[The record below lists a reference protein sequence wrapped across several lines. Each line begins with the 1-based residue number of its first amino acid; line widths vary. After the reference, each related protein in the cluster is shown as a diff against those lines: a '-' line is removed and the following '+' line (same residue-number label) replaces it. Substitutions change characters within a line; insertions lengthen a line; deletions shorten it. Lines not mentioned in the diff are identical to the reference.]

1 MNNLVCLY
9 DANTKVGGLYRVLV
23 DVDLTLVDSLSPWV
37 QWFNKENLAVSDSR
51 YFKHKFASAVVP
63 EKFLPENVEF
73 QPITKECYMAHAGDL
88 AILMR
93 ERAHPAWLYRE
104 VQLGLHKQRVP
115 SGNDPMD
122 WWRRPDLYAKMNP
135 LPGAYEFL
143 VNLKKI
149 LLEDFDNVE
158 FVAVSKCEPEH
169 ERSKR
174 QFVYDKFPGIFNGFV
189 STDEKHLLAGDVLI
203 DDNPKY
209 VEPCGLNNIFVIFV
223 PQGNYEKLD
232 LSNSEDMLYIKPVE
246 GQNHF
251 DFLNR
256 NIVEVVN
263 RLIGHY
269 QYVR

>member
-9 DANTKVGGLYRVLV
+9 DMKSKVGGLYRVLV

-37 QWFNKENLAVSDSR
+37 QWFNEENIE
-51 YFKHKFASAVVP
+51 KSAFCDGHGP
-63 EKFLPENVEF
+63 KPF
-73 QPITKECYMAHAGDL
+73 QPITKECYLNHSGDL

-93 ERAHPAWLYRE
+93 ERAHPAWLTR
-104 VQLGLHKQRVP
+104 RVYVAGQWMDSP
-115 SGNDPMD
+115 TGRDPMD
-122 WWRRPDLYAKMNP
+122 WWREPNLYAKMNP

-158 FVAVSKCEPEH
+158 FIAVSKCEPEH

-251 DFLNR
+251 DFLNH

>member
-1 MNNLVCLY
+1 MNNLICLY
-9 DANTKVGGLYRVLV
+9 DMKSKVGGLYRVLV

-37 QWFNKENLAVSDSR
+37 QWFNTENIAAAALATGDQKS
-51 YFKHKFASAVVP
+51 FQ
-63 EKFLPENVEF
+63 F
-73 QPITKECYMAHAGDL
+73 QPITKECYMAHDGDL

-149 LLEDFDNVE
+149 LLEDFDDVE

>member
-1 MNNLVCLY
+1 MNNAIGLY
-9 DANTKVGGLYRVLV
+9 DMNSKVGRLYRVLV

-37 QWFNKENLAVSDSR
+37 QWFNEENIDAS
-51 YFKHKFASAVVP
+51 KHCDGHGPAP
-63 EKFLPENVEF
+63 F
-73 QPITKECYMAHAGDL
+73 QPITKECYVNHAGDL

-93 ERAHPAWLYRE
+93 ERAHPAWTTR
-104 VQLGLHKQRVP
+104 RVFVAGQWMDSP
-115 SGNDPMD
+115 TGRDPMD

-143 VNLKKI
+143 VNLKKV
-149 LLEDFDNVE
+149 LTDAFEEVE
-158 FVAVSKCEPEH
+158 FAAVTKCEPEH

-174 QFVYDKFPGIFNGFV
+174 QFIYDKFPGIFSGFV

-209 VEPCGLNNIFVIFV
+209 VEPCSMNNIFSIFV

-232 LSNSEDMLYIKPVE
+232 LSESEDMLYIKPVE

-251 DFLNR
+251 DYLNH
-256 NIVEVVN
+256 NIAEVAG
-263 RLIGHY
+263 RLIHHY
-269 QYVR
+269 NWVR

>member
-37 QWFNKENLAVSDSR
+37 QWFNEENIAAAATAAGE
-51 YFKHKFASAVVP
+51 HKSHQ
-63 EKFLPENVEF
+63 F

-158 FVAVSKCEPEH
+158 FIAVSKCEPEH

-209 VEPCGLNNIFVIFV
+209 VESCGLNNIFVIFV

>member
-1 MNNLVCLY
+1 MTMWRNLMNNHVGLY
-9 DANTKVGGLYRVLV
+9 DACSKIGGLYRVLV

-37 QWFNKENLAVSDSR
+37 EWFNISNSKAAAENMGCHDYPS
-51 YFKHKFASAVVP
+51 
-63 EKFLPENVEF
+63 EF
-73 QPITKECYMAHAGDL
+73 QPITKECYMSHAGDL

-93 ERAHPAWLYRE
+93 ERAHPAWLTR
-104 VQLGLHKQRVP
+104 RVFVAGQWMDSP
-115 SGNDPMD
+115 TGRDPMD
-122 WWRRPDLYAKMNP
+122 WWRMPDLYSRMSP
-135 LPGAYEFL
+135 LPGAVEFL
-143 VNLKKI
+143 TNLKAA
-149 LLEDFDNVE
+149 LLQKFEQVE
-158 FVAVSKCEPEH
+158 MVAVTKCEPEH

-174 QFVYDKFPGIFNGFV
+174 QFTYHHFESLINGFV

-209 VEPCGLNNIFVIFV
+209 VEPCALNNIFVIFV

-232 LSNSEDMLYIKPVE
+232 LSNCEDMLYIKHVE

-256 NIVEVVN
+256 NLDEVVN
-263 RLIGHY
+263 RLVSHY

>member
-1 MNNLVCLY
+1 MNNAIGIY
-9 DANTKVGGLYRVLV
+9 DMKYKVGSLYRVLV

-37 QWFNKENLAVSDSR
+37 QWFNEENIAAS
-51 YFKHKFASAVVP
+51 KHCDGHGPAP
-63 EKFLPENVEF
+63 F

-93 ERAHPAWLYRE
+93 ERAHPAWLYRD
-104 VQLGLHKQRVP
+104 VQLGLHKQRAS

-135 LPGAYEFL
+135 LPGAFEFL
-143 VNLKKI
+143 VNLKKV

-158 FVAVSKCEPEH
+158 FIAVTKCEPEH

-209 VEPCGLNNIFVIFV
+209 VEPCNMNNIFVIFV

-232 LSNSEDMLYIKPVE
+232 LSDSEEMLYIKPVE
-246 GQNHF
+246 GKNHF
-251 DFLNR
+251 DFLNY
-256 NIVEVVN
+256 NIIEVVN

>member
-37 QWFNKENLAVSDSR
+37 QWFNEDNLSLS
-51 YFKHKFASAVVP
+51 KHYDGHGPAP
-63 EKFLPENVEF
+63 F

-158 FVAVSKCEPEH
+158 FIAVSKCEPEH

-232 LSNSEDMLYIKPVE
+232 LSNSEEMLYIKPVE

>member
-37 QWFNKENLAVSDSR
+37 QWFNEDNLSVS
-51 YFKHKFASAVVP
+51 KHYDGHGPAP
-63 EKFLPENVEF
+63 F

-149 LLEDFDNVE
+149 MLEHFDNVE

>member
-1 MNNLVCLY
+1 MNNVIGLY
-9 DANTKVGGLYRVLV
+9 DMNRQVGTMYRFLV

-37 QWFNKENLAVSDSR
+37 QWFNEDNLIVS
-51 YFKHKFASAVVP
+51 KHCDGHGPAPFR
-63 EKFLPENVEF
+63 
-73 QPITKECYMAHAGDL
+73 PITKECYMSHAGDL

-93 ERAHPAWLYRE
+93 ERAHPAWLMNH
-104 VQLGLHKQRVP
+104 VNLG
-115 SGNDPMD
+115 GNQVTTPTGRDPMD

-143 VNLKKI
+143 VNIKKI
-149 LLEDFDNVE
+149 MQESFSQVE
-158 FVAVSKCEPEH
+158 FIAVSKCEPEH

-174 QFVYDKFPGIFNGFV
+174 QFVYDKFPGIFSGFV

-209 VEPCGLNNIFVIFV
+209 VEPCNMNNIFVIFV

-232 LSNSEDMLYIKPVE
+232 LSDSEDMLYIKPVD

-251 DFLNR
+251 DFLNY
-256 NIVEVVN
+256 NIVEVAN

>member
-9 DANTKVGGLYRVLV
+9 DMNSKVGGLYRVLV

-37 QWFNKENLAVSDSR
+37 QWFNEDNISVS
-51 YFKHKFASAVVP
+51 KHCDGHGPAP
-63 EKFLPENVEF
+63 F
-73 QPITKECYMAHAGDL
+73 QPITKECYMTHAGDL

-93 ERAHPAWLYRE
+93 ERAHPAWLTR
-104 VQLGLHKQRVP
+104 RVYLAGQWMDAP
-115 SGNDPMD
+115 TGRDPMD
-122 WWRRPDLYAKMNP
+122 WWRRPDLYSKMNP

-149 LLEDFDNVE
+149 LLEDFDEVE
-158 FVAVSKCEPEH
+158 FIAVSKCEPEH

-174 QFVYDKFPGIFNGFV
+174 QFVYDKFPGIFSGFV

-209 VEPCGLNNIFVIFV
+209 VEPCGRNNIFTIFV

-263 RLIGHY
+263 RLVGHY

>member
-37 QWFNKENLAVSDSR
+37 QWFNEENLAVSDIR

-63 EKFLPENVEF
+63 EKYLPENVEF

-158 FVAVSKCEPEH
+158 FIAVSKCEPEH

>member
-37 QWFNKENLAVSDSR
+37 QWFNEDNLSLS
-51 YFKHKFASAVVP
+51 KHYDGHGPAP
-63 EKFLPENVEF
+63 F

-158 FVAVSKCEPEH
+158 FIAVSKCEPEH

>member
-1 MNNLVCLY
+1 MNNAIGIY
-9 DANTKVGGLYRVLV
+9 DMKSKVGHLYRVLV

-37 QWFNKENLAVSDSR
+37 QWFNEENIAAAATATGE
-51 YFKHKFASAVVP
+51 HKAHQ
-63 EKFLPENVEF
+63 F
-73 QPITKECYMAHAGDL
+73 QPITKQCYMQHAGDL

-93 ERAHPAWLYRE
+93 ERAHPAWLYRD

-135 LPGAYEFL
+135 LPGAFEFL
-143 VNLKKI
+143 VNLKQI

-174 QFVYDKFPGIFNGFV
+174 QFVYDKFPGVFNGFV
-189 STDEKHLLAGDVLI
+189 STDEKHLLAGDLLI

-209 VEPCGLNNIFVIFV
+209 VEPCALNNIFVIFV

-251 DFLNR
+251 DFLNH
-256 NIVEVVN
+256 NIIEVVN

>member
-9 DANTKVGGLYRVLV
+9 DANRKVGGLYRVLV

-37 QWFNKENLAVSDSR
+37 QWFNEDNLSLS
-51 YFKHKFASAVVP
+51 KHYDGHGPAP
-63 EKFLPENVEF
+63 F

-158 FVAVSKCEPEH
+158 FIAVSKCEPEH

-251 DFLNR
+251 DFLNH

>member
-37 QWFNKENLAVSDSR
+37 QWFNEDNLSVS
-51 YFKHKFASAVVP
+51 KHYDGHGPAP
-63 EKFLPENVEF
+63 F

>member
-1 MNNLVCLY
+1 MNNLTCVY
-9 DANTKVGGLYRVLV
+9 DKNSRVGGLYRILV

-37 QWFNKENLAVSDSR
+37 QWFNEDNIAAAATATGEQKSVQ
-51 YFKHKFASAVVP
+51 
-63 EKFLPENVEF
+63 F
-73 QPITKECYMAHAGDL
+73 QPITKECYMSHAGDL

-93 ERAHPAWLYRE
+93 ERAHPAWTTR
-104 VQLGLHKQRVP
+104 RVYVAGQWMDA
-115 SGNDPMD
+115 STGRDPMD

-149 LLEDFDNVE
+149 LLESFDNVE
-158 FVAVSKCEPEH
+158 FVAVTKCEPEH

-174 QFVYDKFPGIFNGFV
+174 QFIYDKFPGVFSGFV

-209 VEPCGLNNIFVIFV
+209 VEPCGLNNIFTIFV

-251 DFLNR
+251 DFLNH
-256 NIVEVVN
+256 NIIEVVN
-263 RLIGHY
+263 RLVGHY

>member
-37 QWFNKENLAVSDSR
+37 QWFNEENLSLS
-51 YFKHKFASAVVP
+51 KHYDGHGPAP
-63 EKFLPENVEF
+63 F

-158 FVAVSKCEPEH
+158 FIAVSKCEPEH

>member
-1 MNNLVCLY
+1 MNNLVCIY
-9 DANTKVGGLYRVLV
+9 DMKSKVGGLYRVLV

-37 QWFNKENLAVSDSR
+37 QWFNEENLAVSDIR

-63 EKFLPENVEF
+63 EKYLPENVEF

-158 FVAVSKCEPEH
+158 FIAVSKCEPEH

>member
-9 DANTKVGGLYRVLV
+9 DMKSKVGGLYRILV

-37 QWFNKENLAVSDSR
+37 QWFNEDNLSVS
-51 YFKHKFASAVVP
+51 KHYDGHGPAP
-63 EKFLPENVEF
+63 F

-158 FVAVSKCEPEH
+158 FIAVSKCEPEH

>member
-1 MNNLVCLY
+1 MNNHVGLY
-9 DANTKVGGLYRVLV
+9 DANSKIGGMYRILV

-37 QWFNKENLAVSDSR
+37 DWFNISNSKAAAENMGCHDYPS
-51 YFKHKFASAVVP
+51 
-63 EKFLPENVEF
+63 EF

-93 ERAHPAWLYRE
+93 ERAHPAWLTR
-104 VQLGLHKQRVP
+104 RVFVAGQWMDSP
-115 SGNDPMD
+115 TGRDPMD
-122 WWRRPDLYAKMNP
+122 WWRMPDLYAKMNP

-149 LLEDFDNVE
+149 LLEDFENVE
-158 FVAVSKCEPEH
+158 LIAVSKCEPEH

-209 VEPCGLNNIFVIFV
+209 VEPCAMNNIFVIFV

-269 QYVR
+269 QYVH

>member
-9 DANTKVGGLYRVLV
+9 DMKSKVGGLYRVLV

-37 QWFNKENLAVSDSR
+37 QWFNEDNLSLS
-51 YFKHKFASAVVP
+51 KHYDGHGPAP
-63 EKFLPENVEF
+63 F

-93 ERAHPAWLYRE
+93 ERAHPAWLYRD

-158 FVAVSKCEPEH
+158 FIAVSKCEPEH

>member
-1 MNNLVCLY
+1 MNNLVCIY
-9 DANTKVGGLYRVLV
+9 DMKSKVGGLYRVLV

-37 QWFNKENLAVSDSR
+37 QWFNEDNLSLS
-51 YFKHKFASAVVP
+51 KHYDGHGPAP
-63 EKFLPENVEF
+63 F

-158 FVAVSKCEPEH
+158 FIAVSKCEPEH

-256 NIVEVVN
+256 NIIEVVN

>member
-9 DANTKVGGLYRVLV
+9 DMKSKVGGLYRVLV

-37 QWFNKENLAVSDSR
+37 QWFNEENLAVSDIR

-63 EKFLPENVEF
+63 EKYLPENVEF

-158 FVAVSKCEPEH
+158 FIAVSKCEPEH

>member
-9 DANTKVGGLYRVLV
+9 DMKSKVGGLYRVLV

-37 QWFNKENLAVSDSR
+37 QWFNEDNLSVS
-51 YFKHKFASAVVP
+51 KHYDGHGPAP
-63 EKFLPENVEF
+63 F

-158 FVAVSKCEPEH
+158 FIAVSKCEPEH

>member
-1 MNNLVCLY
+1 MNNLVCIY
-9 DANTKVGGLYRVLV
+9 DMKSKVGGLYRVLV

-37 QWFNKENLAVSDSR
+37 QWFNEENLIVSDSK

-63 EKFLPENVEF
+63 EKYLPENVEF

-158 FVAVSKCEPEH
+158 FIAVSKCEPEH

-209 VEPCGLNNIFVIFV
+209 VESCGLNNIFVIFV

>member
-9 DANTKVGGLYRVLV
+9 DMKSKVGGLYRVLV

-37 QWFNKENLAVSDSR
+37 QWFNEDNLSLS
-51 YFKHKFASAVVP
+51 KHYDGHGPAP
-63 EKFLPENVEF
+63 F

-158 FVAVSKCEPEH
+158 FIAVSKCEPEH

>member
-9 DANTKVGGLYRVLV
+9 DANRKVGGLYRVLV

-37 QWFNKENLAVSDSR
+37 KWFNEDNLSVS
-51 YFKHKFASAVVP
+51 KHYDGHGPAP
-63 EKFLPENVEF
+63 F

-135 LPGAYEFL
+135 LPGAFEFL
-143 VNLKKI
+143 VNLKKL

-158 FVAVSKCEPEH
+158 FIAVSKCEPEH

-251 DFLNR
+251 HSLNH
-256 NIVEVVN
+256 NIVEVAN
-263 RLIGHY
+263 RLIRHY